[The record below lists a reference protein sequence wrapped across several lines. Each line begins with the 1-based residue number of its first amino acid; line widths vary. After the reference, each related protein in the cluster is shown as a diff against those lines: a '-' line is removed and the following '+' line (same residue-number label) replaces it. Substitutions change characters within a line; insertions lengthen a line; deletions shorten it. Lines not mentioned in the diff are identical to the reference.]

1 MNTAV
6 ALLISVGLLV
16 ANAFFVAAEFA
27 VIAAK
32 THRLEEAAA
41 AGDRLARTA
50 VRNARDLSL
59 GLAGAQLGI
68 TLCTLGLGALAKPA
82 VASVFEVA
90 LGAVQVPEAVAGVV
104 SVLLAV
110 SLVVFLHMVI
120 GEMAPKSWAISDPEH
135 SARILA
141 WPFRAF
147 VVTARPILAALNG
160 LANICLRAVKV
171 EPQDELAQVHGPRE
185 LRMLLS
191 TSREHGMLVPGEH
204 RMLAGAL
211 SMAETPVRDMALP
224 IEQAVSI
231 PPEADAGEV
240 ERVSRESGR
249 SRLVVMDDAGVAL
262 GLVHVLDAIRAT
274 TAGQSATARQLGY
287 QTSQLPQEFTVIEAI
302 RRMQDER
309 AQLALVV
316 TAATDPRLRTYG
328 LVALED
334 LLELILGN
342 FDDERD
348 QPQDRT

>member
-82 VASVFEVA
+82 VASVLEVA

-231 PPEADAGEV
+231 PRRRTPPRSSGSAARAVDPGWSSWTMPA
-240 ERVSRESGR
+240 SRSGWCMCSTR
-249 SRLVVMDDAGVAL
+249 SAPPPQG
-262 GLVHVLDAIRAT
+262 RAPPRANLAT
-274 TAGQSATARQLGY
+274 RPASYRRSSRSSRRSGGCRTSEPSWPSWSPRPPTPGCAPTAW
-287 QTSQLPQEFTVIEAI
+287 
-302 RRMQDER
+302 
-309 AQLALVV
+309 
-316 TAATDPRLRTYG
+316 
-328 LVALED
+328 
-334 LLELILGN
+334 
-342 FDDERD
+342 
-348 QPQDRT
+348 